1 MLVEGAHGMFSKF
14 TGRSFSGGKPSDEA
28 WPLAKVMSALEGH
41 FGALEVLGEDGP
53 LKVFGVEDNGV
64 NFVIALMQ
72 TGPDSGKVAELG
84 FLARFVGFPVD
95 LPLIESINRNLHI
108 SMASLEGNDLFLMA
122 GLAVTGA
129 FDAGQFKLIM
139 EQWRRD
145 LMMTLH
151 GLSGEGA
158 SLAAAFPVARMEA
171 ARSFATNAAPA
182 PIDDRPVDMLASF
195 LGANAKKAICTDCG
209 GRGKR
214 GFIARMCGECD
225 GSGFVTRQ

>member
-1 MLVEGAHGMFSKF
+1 MFQMF
-14 TGRSFSGGKPSDEA
+14 TGSGARASEA
-28 WPLAKVMSALEGH
+28 WPLAKVVAALEGQ
-41 FGALEVLGEDGP
+41 FGELETLGEDGP
-53 LKVFGVEDNGV
+53 LKVFGVQDNGV
-64 NFVIALMQ
+64 NFVVALMQ
-72 TGPDSGKVAELG
+72 TGPASGRVSELG

-95 LPLIESINRNLHI
+95 VHLIEALNRNLHI
-108 SMASLEGNDLFLMA
+108 SMASLEGADLFLMA

-145 LMMTLH
+145 LMVTLH

-158 SLAAAFPVARMEA
+158 SLAAAFPAARMEA
-171 ARSFATNAAPA
+171 ARAFATNAAPT
-182 PIDDRPVDMLASF
+182 PVDNRPVDLLAAF

-214 GFIARMCGECD
+214 GFIARMCAECD
-225 GSGFVTRQ
+225 GSGFVTRH

>member
-1 MLVEGAHGMFSKF
+1 MFSRF
-14 TGRSFSGGKPSDEA
+14 TGGGAETS
-28 WPLAKVMSALEGH
+28 WPLSKVMAALEGQ
-41 FGALEVLGEDGP
+41 FGALETLGEDGP
-53 LKVFGVEDNGV
+53 LKVFGVQDNGV
-64 NFVIALMQ
+64 NFVVALMQ
-72 TGPDSGKVAELG
+72 TGPESGKIAEMG

-95 LPLIESINRNLHI
+95 LRLIESLNRNLHI

-129 FDAGQFKLIM
+129 FDAGQFRLIM

-158 SLAAAFPVARMEA
+158 SLAAAFPAARMEA
-171 ARSFATNAAPA
+171 ARNFAMNVAPA
-182 PIDDRPVDMLASF
+182 PADDRPVDMLASF
-195 LGANAKKAICTDCG
+195 LGANAKKAVCADCG

-214 GFIARMCGECD
+214 GLIARMCGECD
-225 GSGFVTRQ
+225 GSGFVTRH